1 MEWLVLGG
9 MDPSAPAAVIEQG
22 TLSAQREVL
31 AALSG
36 LAAVG
41 CEAALES
48 PALIVVGKVVSLA
61 RVAQPAQR
69 AAA

>member
-1 MEWLVLGG
+1 M
-9 MDPSAPAAVIEQG
+9 IEQG

-48 PALIVVGKVVSLA
+48 LALIVVGKVVSLA